1 MTYRINESHVGHTVS
16 FIQDHRPDVIQFD
29 GLILHQVD

>member
-1 MTYRINESHVGHTVS
+1 MTYRINESHVSHTVGL
-16 FIQDHRPDVIQFD
+16 IQYHCPDIIQLD